1 MSSAAPSYSPRF
13 SSSVL
18 PLLVKIVLLGL
29 VDAFAV
35 AVAMALAAAAEW
47 LVLGVVVLVTVVIN
61 VIYLVPNRFL
71 PGKYLAP
78 GLIFLLVFQVFIV
91 LYSGYVAFTN
101 YGDGH
106 NSSKTDAIA
115 AIQANNQERVNDTE
129 YPCAI
134 AEKDGRLWVV
144 VAHEGKVLVG
154 SSEEPLREAAGAELG
169 ATGAP
174 VKADGFTILQLG
186 QLLSRSSE
194 VTALSVPFSSD
205 PGDGYLRTPTGQVA
219 YLYQPSI
226 TYDKGADT
234 MTARDG
240 TVYRDTGT
248 GAFVS
253 DDGRRIEPGWKINV
267 GFANFSKA
275 FGEQSIRGPLLKVT
289 SWTFAF
295 AFLSVLTTFAL
306 GLFLAIV
313 FNDPRMRGRRV
324 YRTIMIL
331 PYAFPAFL
339 SGLVWSGLFNPEF
352 GFINDVLLGGT
363 HVDWVNNAWLARL
376 TVLIANL
383 WLGFPYMFLVST
395 GALQAIPEEVME
407 AARVDGATA
416 LQTFWHIKLPLLM
429 VPLAPL
435 LISSFA
441 FNFNNFSLI
450 YMLTKGGPRFPE
462 AGIDAGGT
470 DLLISLVYK
479 VAFGAGTGRD
489 YGLASAF
496 AIIIFIV
503 IAAVSYLGF
512 RQTKS
517 LEELA

>member
-1 MSSAAPSYSPRF
+1 M
-13 SSSVL
+13 
-18 PLLVKIVLLGL
+18 
-29 VDAFAV
+29 
-35 AVAMALAAAAEW
+35 
-47 LVLGVVVLVTVVIN
+47 
-61 VIYLVPNRFL
+61 
-71 PGKYLAP
+71 
-78 GLIFLLVFQVFIV
+78 
-91 LYSGYVAFTN
+91 
-101 YGDGH
+101 
-106 NSSKTDAIA
+106 
-115 AIQANNQERVNDTE
+115 
-129 YPCAI
+129 
-134 AEKDGRLWVV
+134 
-144 VAHEGKVLVG
+144 
-154 SSEEPLREAAGAELG
+154 
-169 ATGAP
+169 
-174 VKADGFTILQLG
+174 
-186 QLLSRSSE
+186 
-194 VTALSVPFSSD
+194 
-205 PGDGYLRTPTGQVA
+205 
-219 YLYQPSI
+219 
-226 TYDKGADT
+226 
-234 MTARDG
+234 
-240 TVYRDTGT
+240 
-248 GAFVS
+248 
-253 DDGRRIEPGWKINV
+253 
-267 GFANFSKA
+267 
-275 FGEQSIRGPLLKVT
+275 T

-363 HVDWVNNAWLARL
+363 HVDWVNNAWLARI